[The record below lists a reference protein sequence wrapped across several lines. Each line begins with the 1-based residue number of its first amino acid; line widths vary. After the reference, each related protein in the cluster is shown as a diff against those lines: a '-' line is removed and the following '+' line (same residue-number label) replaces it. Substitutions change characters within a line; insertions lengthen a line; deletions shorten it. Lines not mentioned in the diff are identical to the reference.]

1 MFFEKKQWTLK
12 LTSFCLT
19 IASLKV
25 QTFVVLQIPCK
36 LTYDDY
42 FLVCIDIECVCNNIQ
57 MYIDLGLMHIKDK
70 I

>member
-1 MFFEKKQWTLK
+1 MFFEKATNSETDFIL
-12 LTSFCLT
+12 
-19 IASLKV
+19 LKV
-25 QTFVVLQIPCK
+25 QTFVVLQILCK

-57 MYIDLGLMHIKDK
+57 MYIDLGLMHIQDK